1 MGCVQSICE
10 QESVCDLS
18 PRKSEAG
25 TVDISSF
32 KLLPYLGIGGSGL
45 VRAAK
50 KLTGEDRNHVYAI
63 KSIQK
68 FALLQRASGPTSA
81 ITELRI
87 LSILDSPFICN
98 CHYGFQDDSNV
109 YFVLDLAVG
118 GDMKYNLRNSSTGR
132 FTEQT
137 TLFFIS
143 QVLLALDHC
152 HKKGILHRDIKP
164 ENILLDST
172 GYIKLT
178 DFGVSKH
185 LSDIKN
191 CTSTSG
197 THGL

>member
-10 QESVCDLS
+10 QESVCDYLS
-18 PRKSEAG
+18 PRQSEAG
-25 TVDISSF
+25 TVDLSNF
-32 KLLPYLGIGGSGL
+32 QLMPYLGIGGSGL

-50 KLTGEDRNHVYAI
+50 KLTGADRNCVYAV
-63 KSIQK
+63 KSIKK
-68 FALLQRASGPTSA
+68 FALLQKTSGPNSA

-118 GDMKYNLRNSSTGR
+118 GDMKYNLRNSPRGR

-164 ENILLDST
+164 ENILLGST

-178 DFGVSKH
+178 DFGVSKQ
-185 LSDIKN
+185 LSEIEN
-191 CTSTSG
+191 CISTSG
-197 THGL
+197 THG